1 MSLTSFRIRR
11 MLPKLVKSFE
21 NLEEVKKI
29 PPRSVS
35 HQNYTQSL
43 SLQVTVKRDC
53 QWEQVEAGVV
63 TALTGLHRVPW

>member
-1 MSLTSFRIRR
+1 LTSFRIRR
-11 MLPKLVKSFE
+11 MLPKLVKNFE

-35 HQNYTQSL
+35 HQSYTRSL

-53 QWEQVEAGVV
+53 QWEQGEAGAV
-63 TALTGLHRVPW
+63 TAPTGLHLVLW